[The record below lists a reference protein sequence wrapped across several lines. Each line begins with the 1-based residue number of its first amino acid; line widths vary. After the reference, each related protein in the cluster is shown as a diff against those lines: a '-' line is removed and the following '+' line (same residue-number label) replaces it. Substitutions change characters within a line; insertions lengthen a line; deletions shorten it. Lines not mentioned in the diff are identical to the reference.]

1 MRYFGMC
8 AAMAACALLFATVGS
23 AVRAQTPQSAA
34 EFEQK
39 GAAEYRQAVE
49 RTNQLCKNRKL
60 SAAQCD
66 QKRKTLEAE
75 KRKFAQAVSALRKVE
90 QDKAAASKSYVSYTS
105 GKLASIQPRGA
116 PPLTRSGG
124 DVDGLRRAYVQQLA
138 SLKNS
143 CGKGRD
149 PNSPVC
155 KQADSNQQEESLKF
169 QAYQQLLADA
179 QKRNNDLSRMMHDLL
194 RQVVQ
199 NWPSR

>member
-1 MRYFGMC
+1 MRNCGSW
-8 AAMAACALLFATVGS
+8 AAIAACALIFATAGS
-23 AVRAQTPQSAA
+23 AVRAQTLQSAA

-39 GAAEYRQAVE
+39 GATEYRQAVE
-49 RTNQLCKNRKL
+49 RTNQLCRNQRL
-60 SAAQCD
+60 SSAQCD
-66 QKRKTLEAE
+66 QKLKSLEVE
-75 KRKFAQAVSALRKVE
+75 KQKFAQAVSALRKVE
-90 QDKAAASKSYVSYTS
+90 QDKAAANQSYVSYTS

-124 DVDGLRRAYVQQLA
+124 DVDGLRRAYAQQLA

-155 KQADSNQQEESLKF
+155 KQADANQQEESLK
-169 QAYQQLLADA
+169 YQEYLQRLSVA
-179 QKRNNDLSRMMHDLL
+179 QQKSNDLSRMMHDLM